1 MRLCSVY
8 RFVIS
13 LAVAGL
19 LVGCSN
25 RGPKKEITVLLRM
38 MNAQEKFFKEQIIPD
53 FEAQNNCKVSVLT
66 FNNEWDIERLLKL
79 ESSKKDPS
87 IALVKTPFE
96 LTRVLVSKGYLN
108 DLYSVNDSDQVK
120 QDLAEYHQLASGLG
134 FFDGLPYYLP
144 RKLETRILFYRKS
157 KVADAVSKFEKHRSR
172 ISDELKTQNGYGLPA
187 GYALESDPSQWDFYD
202 LYVVGSIW
210 ANEDYNNVKMGRI
223 AHRGARYGGTALDLV
238 DKSLQLGATKDDI
251 LSLTADKNVSAY
263 VWERIFVRNGLYNQG
278 MWQESWKGEN
288 IYNAIKDG
296 KVFLTNIQQIDA
308 FLIHGWKDD
317 ALMSSYLPQ
326 EDDMGL
332 AVVPNAVSFE
342 LDTAGKAVF
351 EGTRSISTGGWWWG
365 IPKTTPDAKLAYKL
379 ARFITSREM
388 QAKECSRFGMVP
400 VRKDILN
407 KLPQV
412 FDQGWVGDIFK
423 VSVDQI
429 ALNELTT
436 VPLVKTYAELSQNV
450 IDAWY
455 GLCVE
460 YKEADGEQMDF
471 STMKMRLASDYLD
484 KQKEVLG
491 GDYPQ

>member
-1 MRLCSVY
+1 
-8 RFVIS
+8 
-13 LAVAGL
+13 
-19 LVGCSN
+19 
-25 RGPKKEITVLLRM
+25 
-38 MNAQEKFFKEQIIPD
+38 
-53 FEAQNNCKVSVLT
+53 
-66 FNNEWDIERLLKL
+66 
-79 ESSKKDPS
+79 
-87 IALVKTPFE
+87 
-96 LTRVLVSKGYLN
+96 
-108 DLYSVNDSDQVK
+108 
-120 QDLAEYHQLASGLG
+120 
-134 FFDGLPYYLP
+134 
-144 RKLETRILFYRKS
+144 
-157 KVADAVSKFEKHRSR
+157 
-172 ISDELKTQNGYGLPA
+172 
-187 GYALESDPSQWDFYD
+187 
-202 LYVVGSIW
+202 
-210 ANEDYNNVKMGRI
+210 
-223 AHRGARYGGTALDLV
+223 
-238 DKSLQLGATKDDI
+238 LGATKDDI
-251 LSLTADKNVSAY
+251 LSLTADKNVAAY
-263 VWERIFVRNGLYNQG
+263 VWERVFVRNGLYNQG

-296 KVFLTNIQQIDA
+296 KVFLTYIQQIDA

-317 ALMSSYLPQ
+317 PLMSSYLPQ

-332 AVVPNAVSFE
+332 SVVPKAVSFE
-342 LDTAGKAVF
+342 LDSAGKPAF

-365 IPKTTPDAKLAYKL
+365 IPKTAPDAKLAYKL

-412 FDQGWVGDIFK
+412 FDQGWVGDLFRI
-423 VSVDQI
+423 SVDQI

-436 VPLVKTYAELSQNV
+436 VPLVKTYAELSQNF

-460 YKEADGEQMDF
+460 YKEADGEPMNF